1 MIENSYYH
9 PPLAP
14 SPPITAEEAVV
25 SELLEHGRPLTQR
38 ALRYLRQSVR
48 RVGEDDFSD
57 RLKSTQLTELGS
69 ILRKNGPADEY
80 DLHAQ
85 MPITKRDFDDEAN
98 HPPFDSIYNPCTSRN
113 FLSPLSH
120 LQAPPRR
127 EMISMNTFKKK
138 TPIAAPSTAN
148 PGSPSAFKTTYSATA
163 PPAAP
168 LLFRRASG
176 PGIGRSRNPSPSL
189 PHMRHCAHL
198 WNKMDNTPKR
208 EMLRVS
214 FQDVK

>member
-1 MIENSYYH
+1 MCEQRGNIFRPSHTNIALTVSHAIVGTMIENSYFH

-85 MPITKRDFDDEAN
+85 MSITKRDFDDEAN
-98 HPPFDSIYNPCTSRN
+98 HPPFDSI
-113 FLSPLSH
+113 
-120 LQAPPRR
+120 
-127 EMISMNTFKKK
+127 
-138 TPIAAPSTAN
+138 
-148 PGSPSAFKTTYSATA
+148 
-163 PPAAP
+163 
-168 LLFRRASG
+168 
-176 PGIGRSRNPSPSL
+176 
-189 PHMRHCAHL
+189 
-198 WNKMDNTPKR
+198 
-208 EMLRVS
+208 
-214 FQDVK
+214 